1 MSVNVSMKF
10 SEDFMEKDK
19 IRQNY
24 EKVKANIERNANGRS
39 VTLLAATK
47 MQTVEDINYLISLG
61 VNTIGENRVNEL
73 LEKYDGYDK
82 SAKIHFIG
90 TLQKNKVKYIVGK
103 VSLIHSVDSIPLAE
117 EINKQSAKKGVI
129 TDILVEVNSGREEA
143 KGGIMPEDVCNFIKE
158 CEKFSNIRVLG
169 LMTMGPK
176 CENKEEYLSYF
187 LIVKKLF
194 DKIFFDKTDAILSMG
209 MSDSYEY
216 AVRAG
221 ATLVR
226 VGSAIFGERKY
237 V

>member
-1 MSVNVSMKF
+1 MSANVSMKF

-117 EINKQSAKKGVI
+117 EINKQSAKKGVV

-176 CENKEEYLSYF
+176 CENKEEYFNYF
-187 LIVKKLF
+187 LIVKELF
-194 DKIFFDKTDAILSMG
+194 DKIFFDKPDAILSMG

>member
-1 MSVNVSMKF
+1 
-10 SEDFMEKDK
+10 MEKDK

-117 EINKQSAKKGVI
+117 EINKQSAKKGVV

-176 CENKEEYLSYF
+176 CENKEEYFNYF
-187 LIVKKLF
+187 LIVKELF
-194 DKIFFDKTDAILSMG
+194 DKIFFDKPDAILSMG